1 MTIIW
6 AIVIFGVIVGTG
18 YYAFGLYSAW
28 AFCRP
33 GRRTAGGGATPPVT
47 LLKPLKGPGL
57 DLEANLESFCALDYP
72 DYQILFAV
80 ADPKDPAVE
89 VVERVKRRHPELDME
104 LIVDPTKLGTN
115 RKVSSLIHTMP
126 FAKHDIL
133 VLSDG
138 DIRVPRDY
146 LKRIVEPLE
155 DPHVGLVTSLYRA
168 VPPRCLP
175 TRVAALYINTD
186 FMPMVFVARLVERF
200 RYAFGA
206 TIALRRAALDAIG
219 GFAAIKDHLADDAEL
234 GYLITEK
241 GYTVALSPMV
251 VETHLERE
259 TWGSVVRHQLRWAR
273 TNRVVRPGGY
283 FFTVL
288 THGTS
293 WATAFLLLSGF
304 SVTGWQVFLA
314 TATVRLIQAATIAGR
329 YIGSRETLRDLLLVP
344 IKDWLG
350 TAMWVWSYFGN
361 TVDWRGER
369 LTVSPEGKMTP
380 IGPLP
385 VEAPV
390 VDLAGRPAP
399 AVEPART
406 TRTRSPQSAAG
417 RSTHRQPPRE
427 DPTI

>member
-1 MTIIW
+1 MTVIW
-6 AIVIFGVIVGTG
+6 AIVILGVIVGTG

-33 GRRTAGGGATPPVT
+33 GRRTAGSGATPPVT
-47 LLKPLKGPGL
+47 ILKPLKGPGL

-72 DYQILFAV
+72 DYQMLFAV
-80 ADPKDPAVE
+80 ADPRDPAVE
-89 VVERVKRRHPELDME
+89 VVERIKRRHPDLDME

-219 GFAAIKDHLADDAEL
+219 GFAAIKDHLADDAEI

-241 GYTVALSPMV
+241 GYTVALSPLV

-259 TWGSVVRHQLRWAR
+259 TLPRLASEGQLMMYRHTGFWRSMDTFKEAIELDAIWRESAPWKVWADDSPR
-273 TNRVVRPGGY
+273 LKPGGSNDPASS
-283 FFTVL
+283 L
-288 THGTS
+288 K
-293 WATAFLLLSGF
+293 LSHHL
-304 SVTGWQVFLA
+304 S
-314 TATVRLIQAATIAGR
+314 
-329 YIGSRETLRDLLLVP
+329 
-344 IKDWLG
+344 
-350 TAMWVWSYFGN
+350 
-361 TVDWRGER
+361 
-369 LTVSPEGKMTP
+369 
-380 IGPLP
+380 
-385 VEAPV
+385 
-390 VDLAGRPAP
+390 
-399 AVEPART
+399 
-406 TRTRSPQSAAG
+406 
-417 RSTHRQPPRE
+417 
-427 DPTI
+427 